1 MKTSI
6 KTLFAAAL
14 TLVVLT
20 SSAFASSDVK
30 SNNFTV
36 LNQVKNIT
44 KLEVKGNVD
53 VILVQA
59 STESV
64 KVNDSYYSKNALVQE
79 KDGVLRISS
88 FEKERLTVTVYV
100 RNLASIEAADNAT
113 VNTFGKMS
121 FLSLDVILK
130 DKATANIDATTI
142 NLYTS
147 IKDNASLI
155 LSGATTEH
163 YAILGSQ
170 AKMSMEQF
178 TADSTTVNTIAP
190 VYAKVNVAR
199 HAVNN
204 FPTADAEV
212 VK

>member
-53 VILVQA
+53 MILVQA